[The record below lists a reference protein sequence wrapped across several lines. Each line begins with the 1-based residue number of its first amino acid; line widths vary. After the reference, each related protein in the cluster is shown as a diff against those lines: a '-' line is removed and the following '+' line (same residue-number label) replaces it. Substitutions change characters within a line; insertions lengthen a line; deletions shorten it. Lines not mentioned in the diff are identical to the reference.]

1 MGPYKF
7 KRKPRTEFL
16 NKDTIEKFLPAILV
30 LFTIRQQILN
40 IKKCNG
46 ALKKSLIVQF
56 YFSVINKRG
65 IMLARATKE
74 IYCKNQNEIFL
85 LLPQAQCNANQ
96 HQFVSIFHF
105 SSHIQYVPK
114 KLAVVVFL
122 GQFVYLQGVPKK
134 TGISVMAGVSK
145 FFFSQ
150 IIFILLLDYGKIIEI
165 FF

>member
-56 YFSVINKRG
+56 YFSVINKLS

-105 SSHIQYVPK
+105 SSHILKNYNLSFK
-114 KLAVVVFL
+114 KYSF
-122 GQFVYLQGVPKK
+122 
-134 TGISVMAGVSK
+134 
-145 FFFSQ
+145 
-150 IIFILLLDYGKIIEI
+150 
-165 FF
+165 